1 MVEDLISST
10 VPLIHAADLKS
21 ELNSDTPPVV
31 LDAREKKEFDVSHL
45 NGAIWVGYDDFRLD
59 RVKAEKDGRV
69 VVYCSVGYRSEKIGE
84 KLKKAGYSNVF
95 NLFGG
100 IFKWKNSAYPLVDD
114 TGSETDYIHA
124 YDADWGKWLVKGKKV
139 YD

>member
-1 MVEDLISST
+1 M
-10 VPLIHAADLKS
+10 
-21 ELNSDTPPVV
+21 V